1 MYQTYE
7 RQDTP
12 NPTGSS
18 LREDSQKIVKAIF
31 GPVAIAKT
39 VMLPSQCE

>member
-7 RQDTP
+7 RQGTP
-12 NPTGSS
+12 NPTGS
-18 LREDSQKIVKAIF
+18 REDSQKIVKAVF

>member
-7 RQDTP
+7 RQGTP
-12 NPTGSS
+12 NPTGS
-18 LREDSQKIVKAIF
+18 REDSQKIVKAIF

>member
-12 NPTGSS
+12 NPTGS
-18 LREDSQKIVKAIF
+18 REDSQKIVKAIF